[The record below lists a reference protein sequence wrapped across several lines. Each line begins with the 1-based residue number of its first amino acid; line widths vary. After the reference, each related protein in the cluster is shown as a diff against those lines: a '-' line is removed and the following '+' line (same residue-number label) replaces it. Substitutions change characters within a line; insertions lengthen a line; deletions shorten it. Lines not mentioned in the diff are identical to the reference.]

1 MCVCVRLHV
10 SIDCCGMY
18 IEIFFFA
25 LKAVLFSVEIL
36 KAMICV
42 IDGTSLQSILNS
54 IGISYSVNITHDIY
68 CFSNIKCSILLK
80 SMPPFIGQD
89 SNVSKKKNPKLP
101 YSLFLWSQVSPLR
114 PTLKCI

>member
-1 MCVCVRLHV
+1 
-10 SIDCCGMY
+10 
-18 IEIFFFA
+18 
-25 LKAVLFSVEIL
+25 
-36 KAMICV
+36 MICV

-89 SNVSKKKNPKLP
+89 SNVSKKKTTQNCLILCSFGPRFLHCVLP
-101 YSLFLWSQVSPLR
+101 
-114 PTLKCI
+114 